1 VFIKPLVSIATSRL
15 VNPKQS
21 GLLAIMLDYMKLLE
35 DFVLPLVKED
45 VGDEKVAELKI
56 GYQLEHLS

>member
-1 VFIKPLVSIATSRL
+1 
-15 VNPKQS
+15 
-21 GLLAIMLDYMKLLE
+21 MLDYMKLLE